1 MSSKVRLAQHNGHV
15 FVVFVAMTPE
25 QVQVVQQSFR
35 LLAPRASE
43 ATDIFYGELFRI
55 APDTR
60 RLFPNDMT
68 DHKGK
73 FVQMLATV
81 VKCLDNVSG
90 ISEHIAD
97 LGRRHAGYDV
107 RESDYDLVGEALLS
121 MLHRLLGPRFTPEIR
136 DAWAAA
142 YSMLARIMKEG
153 AAEPHP
159 AGTYFNSVVRGG
171 MTAQYGIAGELEGDA
186 QEKKHSVTQPHPHMR
201 GVRYP

>member
-1 MSSKVRLAQHNGHV
+1 MSSKVRLAQHDGHV
-15 FVVFVAMTPE
+15 FVVFVAMTPK

-35 LLAPRASE
+35 LLATRASE
-43 ATDIFYGELFRI
+43 ATDIFYRELFRI

-68 DHKGK
+68 EHKGK

-81 VKCLDNVSG
+81 VKSLDNVSG
-90 ISEHIAD
+90 ISEPVAD

-107 RESDYDLVGEALLS
+107 REGDYDLVGQALLS
-121 MLHRLLGPRFTPEIR
+121 MLHRLLGARCTPEIR

-142 YSMLARIMKEG
+142 YGMLARLMKEA

-159 AGTYFNSVVRGG
+159 ASSYFSHVVHGG
-171 MTAQYGIAGELEGDA
+171 MTARYGISSEFEFDA
-186 QEKKHSVTQPHPHMR
+186 HEKKHGVTQPHSHMR
-201 GVRYP
+201 RARHP